1 MIAYEKPGAR
11 APMQVKRFR
20 TVGSAALMG
29 FPLGWL
35 TMCFSVPSSWP
46 YALGIIVVAVAF
58 LLTLSLI
65 ATGTN
70 VVASG
75 SGNELD
81 EFELSARSR
90 AQSQAYRWFGMFITG
105 CCVIGALA
113 GLLGFTITNAD
124 ERFMALLFWIIG
136 YGALLPGWFLARILP
151 SQAKEY

>member
-20 TVGSAALMG
+20 TVGGTALMG

-46 YALGIIVVAVAF
+46 YVLGIIIVAVAF

-65 ATGTN
+65 TTGTN

-75 SGNELD
+75 SGKELD
-81 EFELSARSR
+81 EYELSARSR
-90 AQSQAYRWFGMFITG
+90 AQSEAYRWFGMFVTG

-113 GLLGFTITNAD
+113 GLLGFMITNAD

-136 YGALLPGWFLARILP
+136 YGALLPGWFLAKMLP
-151 SQAKEY
+151 SQVKED